1 MKATLPIL
9 LLGSVTLAGCM
20 SSEARDKARIESEIA
35 TTGRELQQICISED
49 IRPRLKDPESLR
61 VLGKDHHSLKM
72 IHQHDPDFE
81 PSEYSDFVYI
91 TYTATNGFGGRV
103 KSTRGCGFADGKT
116 LRMGMDFT
124 GVPPEGEAEPMAESN
139 FVFYGNL
146 SS

>member
-1 MKATLPIL
+1 
-9 LLGSVTLAGCM
+9 M
-20 SSEARDKARIESEIA
+20 SSEARNKTRIESEIA

-81 PSEYSDFVYI
+81 AGDDPYTDFVYI

-103 KSTRGCGFADGKT
+103 KSTRGYGFADGKT

-124 GVPPEGEAEPMAESN
+124 GVPPEGQAEPMDEQN